1 MYYFNATPL
10 QQQFQQPQVSA
21 VENHDNLL
29 AIFHAGGD
37 CPSPEQTDREKQ
49 ATYIAPG
56 LDQAPGRCTVAAAER
71 RVVSFSTYRSPR
83 EELGK

>member
-56 LDQAPGRCTVAAAER
+56 LDQSPAGAQSPLQSGGLSPSLHIGAPEK
-71 RVVSFSTYRSPR
+71 S
-83 EELGK
+83 